1 MSVFWCVL
9 EERAAVLAAL
19 ELLFLRCGVGCVK
32 CELMASQSSALREE
46 SLRTDESC
54 DWRPLLHVL
63 DCGERVAVER
73 EVCVE
78 VGVGESGDASRAR
91 FFDLA
96 PRSSVLLEACA
107 AVGGSTELPDES

>member
-1 MSVFWCVL
+1 M
-9 EERAAVLAAL
+9 
-19 ELLFLRCGVGCVK
+19 
-32 CELMASQSSALREE
+32 
-46 SLRTDESC
+46 
-54 DWRPLLHVL
+54 HVL
-63 DCGERVAVER
+63 GCGERVAAVER